1 MAHLTPEQMLDIA
14 EGTRPSAEF
23 PHVST
28 CAACAAH
35 VETISRTIALA
46 AEVDVPEPSPLFW
59 DHLSERIR
67 DRVAQ
72 EATPGAFRWRTFA
85 SLWRVALTAAAA
97 ALLVLAGG
105 LVLQRGGAPAPETP
119 TALAVH
125 EPGIVESLVTID
137 DDPALALLAD
147 LSAELDWDAA
157 SEAGLVPAHG
167 AVDNVL
173 VALTAEE
180 RNELQRIL
188 EEALSAAGV

>member
-14 EGTRPSAEF
+14 EGARPSAEF
-23 PHVST
+23 PHVSS
-28 CAACAAH
+28 CAACAAQ

-72 EATPGAFRWRTFA
+72 EATPGAFWWRTFA
-85 SLWRVALTAAAA
+85 SPWRVALTAAAA

-105 LVLQRGGAPAPETP
+105 IVLQRGAPAPETS
-119 TALAVH
+119 TALAVP
-125 EPGIVESLVTID
+125 EPWILDSLVTID
-137 DDPALALLAD
+137 DDPALVLLAD

-157 SEAGLVPAHG
+157 SEAGLVPAYG

-188 EEALSAAGV
+188 EEALSAAGA

>member
-1 MAHLTPEQMLDIA
+1 MAKESTPKA
-14 EGTRPSAEF
+14 
-23 PHVST
+23 V
-28 CAACAAH
+28 
-35 VETISRTIALA
+35 
-46 AEVDVPEPSPLFW
+46 W
-59 DHLSERIR
+59 
-67 DRVAQ
+67 
-72 EATPGAFRWRTFA
+72 WRTFA
-85 SLWRVALTAAAA
+85 SPWRVALTSAAA

-105 LVLQRGGAPAPETP
+105 IALQRAGAPAPEAP
-119 TALAVH
+119 TALAVP
-125 EPGIVESLVTID
+125 EPGNIESLVTID

-188 EEALSAAGV
+188 EEALAAGV